1 MTTIPFYDGPPQTKS
16 HTGYL
21 EVRPEVNGHLWF
33 WFFEHSTNPDTAPLA
48 IWLNGG
54 KLDYCVLGILHTV
67 MARMF
72 KYDWIIWGI
81 DLLSSG

>member
-1 MTTIPFYDGPPQTKS
+1 MKHLLLLLFLISVLYCKSRIERSGLTTIPYYTGPPQTKS
-16 HTGYL
+16 YTGYL

-54 KLDYCVLGILHTV
+54 MLEYTV
-67 MARMF
+67 
-72 KYDWIIWGI
+72 
-81 DLLSSG
+81 S